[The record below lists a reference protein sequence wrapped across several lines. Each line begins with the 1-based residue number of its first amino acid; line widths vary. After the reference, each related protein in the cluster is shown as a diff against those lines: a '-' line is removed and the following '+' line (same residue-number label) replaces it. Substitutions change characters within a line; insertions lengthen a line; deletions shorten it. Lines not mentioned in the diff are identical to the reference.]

1 MPTKR
6 KSATPKTTTT
16 DTREP
21 ATEVQAEVVSEE
33 DPGSIVPSEIQEL
46 TKAVVVGSEYGYQ
59 MVQGA
64 TTLAHGAIG
73 LLAIIKEI
81 RRILKE
87 V

>member
-6 KSATPKTTTT
+6 KSATPKTATT
-16 DTREP
+16 DTQKP
-21 ATEVQAEVVSEE
+21 ATEVNAEVVSEE

-46 TKAVVVGSEYGYQ
+46 TEAVVVGSKYGYQ

-64 TTLAHGAIG
+64 TTLSHGAIG
-73 LLAIIKEI
+73 LYSIVKQIY
-81 RRILKE
+81 RILKE

>member
-1 MPTKR
+1 MTTKR
-6 KSATPKTTTT
+6 KSATPKPTTT
-16 DTREP
+16 DTQTP

-46 TKAVVVGSEYGYQ
+46 TEAVVVGSEYGYQ

-73 LLAIIKEI
+73 LYSIVKQIY
-81 RRILKE
+81 RILKE
-87 V
+87 A

>member
-6 KSATPKTTTT
+6 KSATSKTTTT
-16 DTREP
+16 DTQEP

-33 DPGSIVPSEIQEL
+33 DPGSIVPIEIQEL
-46 TKAVVVGSEYGYQ
+46 TEAVVVGSEYGYQ

-73 LLAIIKEI
+73 LYSIVKQIY
-81 RRILKE
+81 RILKE